1 MTYKR
6 FSLISLLLVLVLLVA
21 ACGPTATEAPPA
33 AEPTE
38 APAAEEP
45 TEAPAEEPTEAPAE
59 EPAGEAVEIRWFI
72 GLGAGG
78 NPEEIEKEEAFVEEF
93 NAKYGDQY
101 TLVMDIVPNET
112 AYDVLKT
119 QIASGDVPDIVGPVG
134 VRGLASFE
142 GAWLDLSP
150 YIEAA
155 NYDLSDFPP
164 ELVEFYQFGTGQQLF
179 LPFAVYPAVLFY
191 NKDLFDEAGL
201 DYPPHEW
208 GAPYADGDDWTFD
221 KLTDLAMF
229 LTVDAD
235 GNDATMEEFDPDN
248 IVQFGYDA
256 TWQDIRA
263 DWTYFGAASFVDSE
277 GNAHM
282 PEVWRDAAH
291 WYYDGMWTDRFIPNS
306 SYVNSDLLAQGNPFG
321 SGKVAM
327 CPTKSWYTCCTQ
339 DATNY
344 DIAAIPSYEGDI
356 TSELHADT
364 FGILKAA
371 KNPEASFAVLG
382 LMVGEY
388 APDLLAVYGGLPA
401 RVSQQ
406 EEAMATM
413 AENFPDLDVQ
423 VFVDAMKYPDDP
435 SHESGMPNFL
445 KASDTYATFG
455 GLYETTPGLDLDAE
469 LDKMVEDLQ
478 AVFDEVQ

>member
-1 MTYKR
+1 M
-6 FSLISLLLVLVLLVA
+6 SVLLVLVLSIA

-33 AEPTE
+33 EEPTE

-59 EPAGEAVEIRWFI
+59 EPAGEGVEIRWFI

-78 NPEEIEKEEAFVEEF
+78 NPEEMEKEEAFVEEF

-101 TLVMDIVPNET
+101 TLVMDVVPNET

-142 GAWLDLSP
+142 GAWLDLGP

-155 NYDLSDFPP
+155 EYDLSDFPA

-179 LPFAVYPAVLFY
+179 LPFAVYPAALWY
-191 NKDLFDEAGL
+191 NKDLVDEAGL

-208 GAPYADGDDWTFD
+208 GAPYADGDEWTFD
-221 KLTDLAMF
+221 KLRDLAMF
-229 LTVDAD
+229 LTVDAE
-235 GNDATMEEFDPDN
+235 GSDATMEEFDPDN

-256 TWQDIRA
+256 QWQDIRA
-263 DWTYFGAASFVDSE
+263 DWTYFGAASFVGPD
-277 GNAHM
+277 GKAQM
-282 PEVWRDAAH
+282 PEVWREAAQ
-291 WYYDGMWTDRFIPNS
+291 WYYDGMWTDWFIPNG

-321 SGKVAM
+321 SGKLAM
-327 CPTKSWYTCCTQ
+327 CPVKSWFTCCFQ
-339 DATNY
+339 DATNW
-344 DIAAIPSYEGDI
+344 DLAAIPSYEGNI
-356 TSELHADT
+356 TSEMHADT
-364 FGILKAA
+364 FGILKAV
-371 KNPEASFAVLG
+371 KDPEAAFAVMS
-382 LMVGEY
+382 LMVGEF

-401 RVSQQ
+401 RESLQ
-406 EEAMATM
+406 EEAVAAMS
-413 AENFPDLDVQ
+413 EQFPNADIN
-423 VFVDAMKYPDDP
+423 VFVEALSYPDDP
-435 SHESGMPNFL
+435 SHESAMPNFL
-445 KASDTYATFG
+445 KASDTYATFAG
-455 GLYETTPGLDLDAE
+455 SYETTPGLDLDAE
-469 LDKMVEDLQ
+469 LDKMVEELQ